1 MPSRIESPVEK
12 FQGLREAAHTG
23 VLEVNHLDRPPVH
36 APSAL
41 GILSGRVGDSISIGE
56 VAASFGTL
64 K

>member
-1 MPSRIESPVEK
+1 MPPRIASPVEK

-23 VLEVNHLDRPPVH
+23 ILEVNHVARPPVH

-41 GILSGRVGDSISIGE
+41 GILSGGVGDSISIGE
-56 VAASFGTL
+56 VAANFGTL